1 MCSRSFPMVSRRVIA
16 RCRTDH
22 APYRP
27 QIRCLNLVSRRILS
41 YLRRD
46 HSQRTPAKFIS
57 HPHPCKQQH
66 SSKAEPQ
73 MYRSDPRRNIRALSQ
88 AVRRCLRNRRF
99 VTDTSK
105 IFTRS
110 KKHVPIVAPSHPSHF
125 PGGGPTY
132 IENMSKGTTPRSRF
146 PKFDKGP
153 RNTQR
158 RAMSWAQNKPTVF
171 VRSSVPSR
179 SSHDYAPIGELRAPT
194 ATDKA
199 CPAIQYVV
207 LSMVPPVNVDT
218 TSSISSQPH
227 PMTIKNDRRNR
238 FNPRRGEDYYSVSE
252 YI

>member
-1 MCSRSFPMVSRRVIA
+1 MCSRSSHMVSRRVIA

-27 QIRCLNLVSRRILS
+27 QIQYLNRASQSNLLS
-41 YLRRD
+41 LRLD
-46 HSQRTPAKFIS
+46 HPQRTPAKFIP

-66 SSKAEPQ
+66 SPKAKPR
-73 MYRSDPRRNIRALSQ
+73 MYRSDPARRNIRALSQ
-88 AVRRCLRNRRF
+88 AVRRCLRNHRF

-105 IFTRS
+105 ISTRS

-125 PGGGPTY
+125 PAGGLTY
-132 IENMSKGTTPRSRF
+132 IENMSKGTIPRSRF

-179 SSHDYAPIGELRAPT
+179 SSHDPAPIGELRAPT

-218 TSSISSQPH
+218 TSSISS
-227 PMTIKNDRRNR
+227 
-238 FNPRRGEDYYSVSE
+238 
-252 YI
+252 